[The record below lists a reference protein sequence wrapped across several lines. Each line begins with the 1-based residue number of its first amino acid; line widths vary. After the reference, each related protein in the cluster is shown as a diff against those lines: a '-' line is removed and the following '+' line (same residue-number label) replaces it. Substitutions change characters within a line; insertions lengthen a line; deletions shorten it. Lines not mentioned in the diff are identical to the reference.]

1 MALYAP
7 KSQSNQPQMY
17 GVPGGMYITPQQ
29 QPQPGSHPA
38 VYNRMQGMSAAQ
50 GVPVGMTASV
60 GNPLHQGLMQQQQ
73 QVRFLI
79 SWVSFFYSFV
89 IAVKFTVFTDLI
101 TPWLLVWRYPIFQY
115 AEETWLYWPQTY
127 CSFFDVFLFSIIC
140 LFCSVSLISCNHQLA
155 CSR

>member
-1 MALYAP
+1 MHPPCLISQQTGKVEINNNNKVFKHSVLFPSLLTDSIMALYAP

-38 VYNRMQGMSAAQ
+38 MYNRMQGMSAAQ
-50 GVPVGMTASV
+50 GVPVGVTASV

-79 SWVSFFYSFV
+79 S
-89 IAVKFTVFTDLI
+89 
-101 TPWLLVWRYPIFQY
+101 
-115 AEETWLYWPQTY
+115 
-127 CSFFDVFLFSIIC
+127 
-140 LFCSVSLISCNHQLA
+140 
-155 CSR
+155 

>member
-1 MALYAP
+1 MFPSLLTDSIMALYAP

-38 VYNRMQGMSAAQ
+38 MYNRMQGMSAAQ
-50 GVPVGMTASV
+50 GVPVGVTASV

-79 SWVSFFYSFV
+79 S
-89 IAVKFTVFTDLI
+89 
-101 TPWLLVWRYPIFQY
+101 
-115 AEETWLYWPQTY
+115 
-127 CSFFDVFLFSIIC
+127 
-140 LFCSVSLISCNHQLA
+140 
-155 CSR
+155 